1 MFWDFKSPEFA
12 RASHMRL
19 YMWQVA
25 FVKNFS
31 APSVAAKEL
40 CSSWMLSLVLSS
52 TREVCPD
59 CRCPLTQTPARQ
71 SRRGAVACQIIA
83 EPASLHGWHV
93 CRLCSFCGS
102 HKKFWCGFVEVLT
115 GRKWVKH
122 IDAPHE
128 TFFFLSKK
136 FGVAGSWL
144 RRWRYRM
151 YLHRASF
158 LGEAVLLRLLDP
170 AVQVKARQ
178 QLALAWGREILWRRS
193 AAAAPEIRETLAA
206 QLLAKPLE
214 QVLADNWNWY
224 EPMMFTRRL
233 RRVLGY
239 PSNFPQ
245 FFHSK

>member
-1 MFWDFKSPEFA
+1 M
-12 RASHMRL
+12 
-19 YMWQVA
+19 
-25 FVKNFS
+25 S
-31 APSVAAKEL
+31 ALLFLWVP
-40 CSSWMLSLVLSS
+40 
-52 TREVCPD
+52 
-59 CRCPLTQTPARQ
+59 Q
-71 SRRGAVACQIIA
+71 
-83 EPASLHGWHV
+83 
-93 CRLCSFCGS
+93 
-102 HKKFWCGFVEVLT
+102 EVLV
-115 GRKWVKH
+115 R
-122 IDAPHE
+122 IR
-128 TFFFLSKK
+128 
-136 FGVAGSWL
+136 GSRDWPEV
-144 RRWRYRM
+144 
-151 YLHRASF
+151 
-158 LGEAVLLRLLDP
+158 GEAHRCAARDFLFPEQKVRSGRELVEEMEIPDVSPQGFFPRRSCFAPPLDP